1 MSQTIMSL
9 GYPQSTIADPDVYR
23 RAATK
28 GNGKEYYEFLLEYV
42 DGILCISE
50 KPRATMDKLAA
61 IYDLIDSVKEP
72 ERYLGANIRQW
83 QCPDGRIVWA
93 MDGKDYITNAVAI
106 VKDMLAEDG
115 LRLAMGKGTDRPMP
129 RSYRPELDTTPK
141 LDDIKSNQYQ
151 QLIGILCWAVEIGR
165 VDILLEVVRCTLIYL
180 SCQSKRGSFA
190 SCISYLCI
198 SCQTH

>member
-1 MSQTIMSL
+1 MTSCVSVKSHE
-9 GYPQSTIADPDVYR
+9 P
-23 RAATK
+23 
-28 GNGKEYYEFLLEYV
+28 
-42 DGILCISE
+42 
-50 KPRATMDKLAA
+50 MDKLTA
-61 IYDLIDSVKEP
+61 IYDLKDSVKEP

-129 RSYRPELDTTPK
+129 RSYRPELDLTPE

-151 QLIGILCWAVEIGR
+151 QLIGIFCWAVEIGR
-165 VDILLEVVRCTLIYL
+165 VDIFLEVALLSTCLASPREGHLQAAFHIFAYL
-180 SCQSKRGSFA
+180 VIIFW
-190 SCISYLCI
+190 
-198 SCQTH
+198 